1 MEVREHWIEETK
13 ISNYYY
19 IYLLIYLLC
28 IPPPTF
34 HVRKNEEAKIK
45 VFIMVNF

>member
-19 IYLLIYLLC
+19 IYLLC

-45 VFIMVNF
+45 LFIMVNF